1 MKKVIISSLFML
13 LLIMTTVEAQTTVDY
28 IKIDTFTISMDTT
41 DYHFTTYTPMAG
53 AAFSFERTKP
63 DELDT
68 NIGLCMVAAFTSKPP
83 EHIVGTTVCKGELRI
98 DSTESETGYCLIIDG
113 VVVIHPLSLRRE
125 QSICRAIEQ
134 KGDYFQQMLLTYK
147 HKPVPTNV
155 FKNRTTAR
163 RALVIANQKPFIVET
178 NDRIHI
184 DTFTTCLLRIGVEQA
199 IYLDMGSWS
208 EGWYR
213 TNNQT
218 IQRIGNNRRSTHLQT
233 NWITIKRRK

>member
-1 MKKVIISSLFML
+1 ML
-13 LLIMTTVEAQTTVDY
+13 LLTMTTIDAQTTVDY

-41 DYHFTTYTPMAG
+41 DYHFTTYTPMAEAG
-53 AAFSFERTKP
+53 FSFERTKP
-63 DELDT
+63 DERDT

-83 EHIVGTTVCKGELRI
+83 EHIVGTTVCKGELRA
-98 DSTESETGYCLIIDG
+98 DSTESETGYCLIVDG
-113 VVVIHPLSLRRE
+113 NITISPLNQNRE
-125 QSICRAIEQ
+125 QSISKAIEQ
-134 KGDYFQQMLLTYK
+134 KGDYFQQMLLVHNRQAVK
-147 HKPVPTNV
+147 TNV

-163 RALVIANQKPFIVET
+163 RALAIVNRKPLIVET

-184 DTFTTCLLRIGVEQA
+184 DTFTTCLLQMGAEQA